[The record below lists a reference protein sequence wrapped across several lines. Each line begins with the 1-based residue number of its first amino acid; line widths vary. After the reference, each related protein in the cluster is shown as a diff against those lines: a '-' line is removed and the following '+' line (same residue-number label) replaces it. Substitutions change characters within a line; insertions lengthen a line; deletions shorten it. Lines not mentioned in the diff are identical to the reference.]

1 VYPPP
6 PPGNGNWW
14 EVGWAGRVLF
24 NPLRVVLSPS
34 GPPCPCGVYLINFR
48 EGSNSNCNLA
58 PGAGGA
64 NAGRRGRL
72 PDHLIPPMGIAQ
84 NDCFQTTNKLLKIK
98 NSLNNYCTYCETVTS
113 TKKLLF
119 QSDSPSST
127 PVREIGSANPS

>member
-1 VYPPP
+1 MLRGGARAPRGGGRRGG
-6 PPGNGNWW
+6 PGGAGGGGGRG
-14 EVGWAGRVLF
+14 EMVGAAERVLF

-84 NDCFQTTNKLLKIK
+84 NDCFQTKNKLLIIK
-98 NSLNNYCTYCETVTS
+98 NGLNNSCTYCETVIP

-119 QSDSPSST
+119 
-127 PVREIGSANPS
+127 